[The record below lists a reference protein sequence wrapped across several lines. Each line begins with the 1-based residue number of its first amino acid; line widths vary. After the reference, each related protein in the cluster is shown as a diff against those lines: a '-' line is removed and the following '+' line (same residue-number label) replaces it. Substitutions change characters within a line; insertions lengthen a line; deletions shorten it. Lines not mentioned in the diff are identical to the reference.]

1 MKEEVQNQKNS
12 YEEVI
17 KKQSTSKSVVF
28 NFRKT
33 WTAYVVLGVMI
44 IISFI
49 LYLYVKKST
58 MAEIQTEFDKSC
70 ASVVNRIQNQYDKL
84 DQVISSTQGLYYEN
98 MQVVRDYFE
107 LYGAVPVKTYSHIMS
122 ICFAP
127 KVLNSQWAE
136 FHYNALSQGYWTFD
150 LHPKGVRDYYYPA
163 EHIVNYEKNKHRL
176 AFDYAT
182 EDNINQAI
190 EIAKQENKH
199 VSSKFYNIR
208 PDTLS
213 FAIVA
218 PIYHKNTDFSTPEK
232 RNQNF
237 FGSLIMEV
245 DAKDFFTTALKGTD
259 INTFPTDTS
268 LIFYFE
274 DENNIVYKSAN
285 SHIMEDNKAYVPTV
299 SSELEVNFSNRKLRA
314 NFYSTPNFIS
324 PIQANIAIAVLLI
337 SLLISIIAFL
347 LIISLITQKSRAEE
361 IAEKMTASQ
370 RRILDT
376 SKDIIAAISMSGEW
390 LSMNPASLDI
400 LGIEP
405 KQMIG
410 TKITDYFKN
419 LFDIKIWQDIVEE
432 ANEENRVDLQF
443 NSKNPGEYKWISWQF
458 TISKVDN
465 VIYAVGRDITIEKQI
480 ENETRLRSKQ
490 IELAEIYGREA
501 TAAKNNIMIKLNHTL
516 RNRLTG
522 ILGYVQLIADK
533 AYDTQEELDMY
544 IEFASESLE
553 HAFTYI
559 SDSYEA
565 ALGDITAFNRMVVLN
580 LQDVI
585 NEALKLYFM
594 TTKEYIKINYLDN
607 AEKVHFVAEKDI
619 VIEIF
624 EAIVQILQTDFKITA
639 IENTHEGVTEII
651 IEAKVTKS
659 IVQIFD
665 MFNKHQNDI
674 IDMLKYDDD
683 DILITIAKINSYIKT
698 MLGVFK
704 LEIIDDENNI
714 VCLFITLPLIERLR
728 LGT

>member
-28 NFRKT
+28 NFKKT
-33 WTAYVVLGVMI
+33 WTAYVVFAIMI

-49 LYLYVKKST
+49 LYRYVQKST
-58 MAEIQTEFDKSC
+58 IAEIQTEFDKSC

-84 DQVISSTQGLYYEN
+84 DQVILSTQGLYYEN

-163 EHIVNYEKNKHRL
+163 EHIVDYEKNKHRL

-190 EIAKQENKH
+190 DIAKRENKH
-199 VSSKFYNIR
+199 ISSKFYNIR

-218 PIYHKNTDFSTPEK
+218 PIYHKNTDFSTPDK
-232 RNQNF
+232 RETNF
-237 FGSLIMEV
+237 FGSLIMEI

-268 LIFYFE
+268 LIFCFE

-285 SHIMEDNKAYVPTV
+285 SYIMENNKEYVPTV
-299 SSELEVNFSNRKLRA
+299 SSKLEINFSNRKLKA
-314 NFYSTPNFIS
+314 NFYSTPNFVS
-324 PIQANIAIAVLLI
+324 PIQANAAIAVLLI
-337 SLLISIIAFL
+337 SLLISVIAFL

-376 SKDIIAAISMSGEW
+376 SKDIIAAISMTGEW

-400 LGIEP
+400 LGVEP

-419 LFDIKIWQDIVEE
+419 LFDIKIWQDIVD
-432 ANEENRVDLQF
+432 AGNEENRVDLQL
-443 NSKNPGEYKWISWQF
+443 NTKTPGEYKWISWQF
-458 TISKVDN
+458 TISKIDN
-465 VIYAVGRDITIEKQI
+465 VIYAIGRDITIEKQI
-480 ENETRLRSKQ
+480 ENEQKLRSKQ

-501 TAAKNNIMIKLNHTL
+501 TASKNNIMIKLNHTL
-516 RNRLTG
+516 RNQLTG

-533 AYDTQEELDMY
+533 TYDTQEELDMY

-565 ALGDITAFNRMVVLN
+565 ALGDITAFNKMVVLN
-580 LQDVI
+580 LQNTLD
-585 NEALKLYFM
+585 EALKLHF
-594 TTKEYIKINYLDN
+594 TTTQEYIKINYLDN
-607 AEKVHFVAEKDI
+607 ADKAHFVAEKDI
-619 VIEIF
+619 VVEIF
-624 EAIVQILQTDFKITA
+624 ESIVQILKTDFNIAA
-639 IENTHEGVTEII
+639 IENTYEGVTEIT
-651 IEAKVTKS
+651 IEAKVAKS
-659 IVQIFD
+659 IAQTFD
-665 MFNKHQNDI
+665 MFNKNQNNI
-674 IDMLKYDDD
+674 IDVLKYDDD
-683 DILITIAKINSYIKT
+683 DILITIAKISSYIKT
-698 MLGVFK
+698 MLGMFK
-704 LEIIDDENNI
+704 LEVIDDVNNI
-714 VCLFITLPLIERLR
+714 VYIFITFPLVEKLR
-728 LGT
+728 MDP